1 MEFKGKSA
9 IVTGGARGIGKQIAL
24 TLAQSGADI
33 VLVDV
38 LPPAELEASAKDIE
52 AKGVRC
58 LALHADVS
66 NFDQMAGVASKTVE
80 TFANIHILVN
90 NAGITRD
97 NLAMRMSDQEWD
109 QVINVNLRGTFICTK
124 AVIRQMM
131 KQRAGK
137 IVNIASIVG
146 VMGNAGQANYS
157 ASKAG
162 IIGFTK
168 SIAKEV
174 AERNI
179 NVNAIAPGFIATAMT
194 DRLKDDVKAQMLAQI
209 PLRRF
214 GSVEDVA
221 RAVRFLC
228 SEDSS
233 YITGHVIHIT
243 GGMGM

>member
-9 IVTGGARGIGKQIAL
+9 IITGGARGIGKQIAL
-24 TLAQSGADI
+24 TMAESGADI
-33 VLVDV
+33 VLVDL

-58 LALHADVS
+58 LAIQADAA
-66 NFDQMAGVASKTVE
+66 NLDQMTSVANKTVE
-80 TFANIHILVN
+80 TFGNIHILVN

-168 SIAKEV
+168 SVAKEV

-179 NVNAIAPGFIATAMT
+179 NVNAVAPGFIATAMT
-194 DRLKDDVKAQMLAQI
+194 DKLKDDVKAQMLAQI
-209 PLRRF
+209 PLKRF
-214 GSVEDVA
+214 GSVDDVA

>member
-1 MEFKGKSA
+1 MEFKGKAA
-9 IVTGGARGIGKQIAL
+9 IITGGARGIGKQIAL
-24 TLAQSGADI
+24 ALADAGADI

-38 LPPAELEASAKDIE
+38 LPLPEIEASAKDIE
-52 AKGVRC
+52 ARGVRT
-58 LALHADVS
+58 LAMQADVA
-66 NFDQMAGVASKTVE
+66 NFSQMSAVADKTVE
-80 TFANIHILVN
+80 TFGNVHILVN
-90 NAGITRD
+90 NAGVTRD

-109 QVINVNLRGTFICTK
+109 LVITVNLKGTFIATK

-131 KQRAGK
+131 KQRAGR

-179 NVNAIAPGFIATAMT
+179 NVNAVAPGFIATAMT
-194 DRLKDDVKAQMLAQI
+194 DKLKDDVKAQMLAQI
-209 PLRRF
+209 PLKRF
-214 GSVEDVA
+214 GTVDDVA

-228 SEDSS
+228 SEDSA
-233 YITGHVIHIT
+233 YITGHVIHVT

>member
-1 MEFKGKSA
+1 MEFTGKSA
-9 IVTGGARGIGKQIAL
+9 IITGGARGIGKQIAL
-24 TLAQSGADI
+24 TLAGSGADI

-38 LPPAELEASAKDIE
+38 LPPAELVASAKDIQ
-52 AKGVRC
+52 ATGVRC
-58 LALHADVS
+58 LALQADVS
-66 NFDQMAGVASKTVE
+66 NFDQMTDVANKTVE
-80 TFANIHILVN
+80 AFGNIHILVN

-109 QVINVNLRGTFICTK
+109 QVITVNLRGTFICTK

-194 DRLKDDVKAQMLAQI
+194 DKLKDDVKAQMLAQI

-214 GSVEDVA
+214 GSVQDVA

-233 YITGHVIHIT
+233 YITGHVVHIT

>member
-1 MEFKGKSA
+1 MEFTGKSA
-9 IVTGGARGIGKQIAL
+9 IITGGARGIGKQIAL
-24 TLAQSGADI
+24 TLAGSGADI

-38 LPPAELEASAKDIE
+38 LPPAELEASAKDIQ
-52 AKGVRC
+52 ATGVRC
-58 LALHADVS
+58 LALQADVS
-66 NFDQMAGVASKTVE
+66 NFDQMTDVANKTVE
-80 TFANIHILVN
+80 AFGNIHILVN

-109 QVINVNLRGTFICTK
+109 QVITVNLRGTFICTK

-168 SIAKEV
+168 SIAKEA

-194 DRLKDDVKAQMLAQI
+194 DKLKDDVKAQMLAQI

-214 GSVEDVA
+214 GSVQDVA

-233 YITGHVIHIT
+233 YITGHVVHIT